1 MASGRGP
8 IASAQAVAG
17 TVAQG
22 TAVGQGIAAG
32 QDTVGGSQTRVAGNH
47 AVAVLA
53 SAAGAVTGSA
63 CLDTEYPVAAPAAQ
77 IQVEQGIV
85 AAGIMVVAYGAYHP
99 LAEPVLGTD
108 PGNRAVELALAGQ
121 ASAQAEEAYQ
131 VVRAWAAFDRV
142 VEAYPV
148 AVASDLVGVACPA
161 VVAFLADST
170 VQAAG
175 AFQVGSSV
183 QVEVA
188 FLVDLS
194 DRVVE
199 AFQVGSLGQVGVAY
213 QADSSDPAVEAS
225 QVVDLASVLVV
236 GAAVVLVVAPVAEAQ
251 AFCLVAVD

>member
-1 MASGRGP
+1 M
-8 IASAQAVAG
+8 VG
-17 TVAQG
+17 T
-22 TAVGQGIAAG
+22 
-32 QDTVGGSQTRVAGNH
+32 QTRVAGNH
-47 AVAVLA
+47 AVAALA

-63 CLDTEYPVAAPAAQ
+63 CLDTEYQVAAPAAQ
-77 IQVEQGIV
+77 IQVEQGTV

-108 PGNRAVELALAGQ
+108 PGNRAVEVALAGQ
-121 ASAQAEEAYQ
+121 PSAQAEEAYQ
-131 VVRAWAAFDRV
+131 VVQAWVAFGRV

-148 AVASDLVGVACPA
+148 VVAFGLVGVACPA
-161 VVAFLADST
+161 VAAFLADST

-175 AFQVGSSV
+175 AFQVGSSG
-183 QVEVA
+183 QVEVAFQVGSLGQVGVA

-199 AFQVGSLGQVGVAY
+199 AY
-213 QADSSDPAVEAS
+213 QADSSDQAVEAS

-251 AFCLVAVD
+251 ASCLVAVD